1 MAKVL
6 FQDLNG
12 GVSIIVP
19 TNHTGQP
26 STYAWTLIPDDAART
41 FIDHDFMLPV
51 DNYFRPAWTW
61 DGESRFVVE
70 DLEKSKL
77 IATSTVK
84 STALQQAK
92 KEADD
97 AFFGDADAGTR
108 QAAIKT
114 ACNDCMADINAAED
128 PYEVKLLMCAFC
140 GEPEPELPRV
150 EKLRIKAEEA
160 KARIK
165 ARLQEIAAA
174 VKAWH
179 DEKVPT
185 VGTMP
190 TPIS

>member
-1 MAKVL
+1 MANVL

-19 TNHTGQP
+19 SKSSGRP
-26 STYAWTLIPDDAART
+26 SHQAMSMIPADAAQT
-41 FIDHDFMLPV
+41 VIDHDFMLPV
-51 DNYFRPAWTW
+51 DHYFRPAWTW

-97 AFFGDADAGTR
+97 AFFGDADAQTR
-108 QAAIKT
+108 QAAVKT
-114 ACNDCMADINAAED
+114 ACNDCIAAINAAKD

-140 GEPEPELPRV
+140 GQPEPELPRV
-150 EKLRIKAEEA
+150 EKLKIAAEKAKTRIKA
-160 KARIK
+160 KLK
-165 ARLQEIAAA
+165 QIAAA
-174 VKAWH
+174 VKDWY

-190 TPIS
+190 VS